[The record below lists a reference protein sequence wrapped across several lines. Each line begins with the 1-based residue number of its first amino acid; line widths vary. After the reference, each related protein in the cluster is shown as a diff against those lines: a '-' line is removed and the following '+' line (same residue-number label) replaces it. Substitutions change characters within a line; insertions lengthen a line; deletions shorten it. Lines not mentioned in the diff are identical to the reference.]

1 MPPPLALQPPATL
14 EIIMENALRERDRE
28 RKRDVARHV
37 SFAAECMGMGNEL

>member
-14 EIIMENALRERDRE
+14 EIIMENALRERQRE
-28 RKRDVARHV
+28 RDVARHV

>member
-14 EIIMENALRERDRE
+14 EIIMENALRERQRA
-28 RKRDVARHV
+28 VARHV